1 MVGSED
7 GADSDYRMLRGW
19 LPLYKK
25 EAGVQLEGLI
35 VKLEELSRRPAQI
48 KWKEGITTALSSQL
62 DQSDAQPSV
71 DARIDLLTAEL
82 CNELLG

>member
-25 EAGVQLEGLI
+25 EAGEQLEGLI
-35 VKLEELSRRPAQI
+35 INLEEMSRRPGQI
-48 KWKEGITTALSSQL
+48 EWMEEITMTSSSQL
-62 DQSDAQPSV
+62 DP
-71 DARIDLLTAEL
+71 
-82 CNELLG
+82 